1 MTNHANAIVQ
11 AVAPLHAIE
20 WPDRKATRAAWPAVM
35 AAIDVL
41 VVLAY
46 YQDGPRGQAKEE
58 LATAKQQLQFAVDRV
73 RSRPVRRG

>member
-20 WPDRKATRAAWPAVM
+20 WPDKRAARAAWPAVM

-46 YQDGPRGQAKEE
+46 QDGPTSRAKGE
-58 LATAKQQLQFAVDRV
+58 LATAKQQLQLALDRAQ
-73 RSRPVRRG
+73 RRPRRRG